1 MDLSGTILP
10 ESRTFEEIYA
20 RHHCALAAYAASLM
34 RDMPDET
41 EDLMQN
47 VYLRIIRNQESIAQ
61 MNDIGARIYLLK
73 IVKNEVWRFRRWELP
88 LLKRQIPL
96 EEADDLLLSDDWDP
110 EDKLCAEDGYRTLVR
125 LIRTMPA
132 TYRDILYLHF
142 LSHLTLKQIAEQF
155 GMNYHTVKKRFER
168 GKVLLMEQIER
179 HEVNL

>member
-96 EEADDLLLSDDWDP
+96 EEADALEMLISSELFNELVTVSALS
-110 EDKLCAEDGYRTLVR
+110 ASTR
-125 LIRTMPA
+125 LT
-132 TYRDILYLHF
+132 
-142 LSHLTLKQIAEQF
+142 K
-155 GMNYHTVKKRFER
+155 VKPK
-168 GKVLLMEQIER
+168 KAKAKK
-179 HEVNL
+179 